1 MRCSHELG
9 AALGLYTETNGD
21 EGERFVTVRK
31 ARACVERLGMR
42 AGVLTRRV
50 QRAPVGAAAQLSAAE
65 QKELARTAA
74 AAKVTRAKLS
84 DQAPKKSVLDS
95 VGVVKLNTVK
105 RDLRG
110 VVAVQEEMRAK
121 KEPRLD
127 DK

>member
-1 MRCSHELG
+1 
-9 AALGLYTETNGD
+9 
-21 EGERFVTVRK
+21 
-31 ARACVERLGMR
+31 MR
-42 AGVLTRRV
+42 ASASSPCARRVLGCALAWERNACVLTRRV

-84 DQAPKKSVLDS
+84 DAPPKQSVLES

-127 DK
+127 SDK

>member
-1 MRCSHELG
+1 MG

>member
-1 MRCSHELG
+1 MRASGSSPCARRVLAHG
-9 AALGLYTETNGD
+9 A
-21 EGERFVTVRK
+21 
-31 ARACVERLGMR
+31 RLGTR
-42 AGVLTRRV
+42 ASVLTQRA

-84 DQAPKKSVLDS
+84 DQAPKQSALES
-95 VGVVKLNTVK
+95 VGMVKLNTVK